1 MIVSQSVPEVDEKK
15 QVFNMKLTHYD
26 ATTLQDESL
35 QIGISIVLTFLPELG
50 PTPTST
56 FGVCHTLLCVTE
68 IKTVTQAMRL
78 L

>member
-1 MIVSQSVPEVDEKK
+1 
-15 QVFNMKLTHYD
+15 MKLTHYD

-35 QIGISIVLTFLPELG
+35 QIGISLLLTFLPELG

-56 FGVCHTLLCVTE
+56 VGVCRTLLCVTE
-68 IKTVTQAMRL
+68 IKTVTQAMSL